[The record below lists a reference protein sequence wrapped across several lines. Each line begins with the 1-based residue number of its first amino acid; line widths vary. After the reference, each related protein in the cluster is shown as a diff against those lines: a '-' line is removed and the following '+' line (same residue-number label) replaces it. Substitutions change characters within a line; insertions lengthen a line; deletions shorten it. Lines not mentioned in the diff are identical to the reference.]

1 MPQQMSPQDVL
12 RELRRIRF
20 SPRKGRRLGLSWVAR
35 QAGYQRESL
44 YRAIRRGWMT
54 RAMAQHLERV
64 LRNVTLSGGHNAFS
78 STLGPLDGGLDAR
91 GGPRPA
97 RRPDDQR
104 LRSAR
109 HVNS

>member
-1 MPQQMSPQDVL
+1 MPQQTTPQDVL

-54 RAMAQHLERV
+54 RAMAQHLELV

-78 STLGPLDGGLDAR
+78 SAPGA
-91 GGPRPA
+91 A
-97 RRPDDQR
+97 RR
-104 LRSAR
+104 R
-109 HVNS
+109 H